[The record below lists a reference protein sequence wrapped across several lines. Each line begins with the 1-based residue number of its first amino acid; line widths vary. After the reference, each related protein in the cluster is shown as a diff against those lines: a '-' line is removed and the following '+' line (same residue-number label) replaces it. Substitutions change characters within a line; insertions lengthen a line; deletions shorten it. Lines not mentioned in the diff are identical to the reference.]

1 MSGPALL
8 PALRVGLRESLT
20 SVMHEARQETPTAVG
35 RQTIGSN
42 IRPISTGH
50 SEKDVNC
57 GLPLPHHRHR
67 RPVKL
72 SGMPGEETAAAKG
85 GASSLVSAATL
96 LHMQYQELVALT
108 DTGSQATTLASPQ
121 RDLIA
126 ATLDLSFMTPLL
138 ATIQACSSEDLPLVP
153 LSPGSRASSP
163 PLGWLPQQHSSPPVR
178 HGSAAAV
185 TASATADTTIT
196 NRSPRPVRA
205 RRRVFGDAGLPPPL
219 LRDAIE
225 SVLRQLPL
233 LRKVPGWALAK
244 LALCTEF
251 CTGSR
256 YSSLYR
262 ESEPCEGSLFVL
274 LQGSA
279 ALSALDAPRRRVY
292 GVGGVVG
299 TEALLQDKTSGAAL
313 LVARLHSCAWL
324 EAGVAL
330 CVPCGALWPLP
341 LCPDA
346 LHQMN
351 AALYVELLGRHP
363 MFAHLA
369 DDALQ
374 QAANLLGALKLSR
387 GAKLFRRGERIDQLY
402 FVMLGA
408 VRAAAGVGPRDGGS
422 GGGGGGRGSGDG
434 GHASGP
440 GKLITADM
448 ASPHALLG
456 SAPLRLGK
464 RTHHEGV
471 EGAAE
476 LSLLLAVPLHMLGR
490 LLRAAPH
497 LRQHVALVRAADA
510 PAVGVY
516 ADVQRGQKQHSAVF
530 QECRWTRVIASS
542 PMIAGR

>member
-138 ATIQACSSEDLPLVP
+138 ATIQACSAEDLPLVP

-219 LRDAIE
+219 LR
-225 SVLRQLPL
+225 
-233 LRKVPGWALAK
+233 GALGSQPSLS
-244 LALCTEF
+244 LAPQPET
-251 CTGSR
+251 
-256 YSSLYR
+256 
-262 ESEPCEGSLFVL
+262 
-274 LQGSA
+274 SA
-279 ALSALDAPRRRVY
+279 PPQRRR
-292 GVGGVVG
+292 
-299 TEALLQDKTSGAAL
+299 D
-313 LVARLHSCAWL
+313 R
-324 EAGVAL
+324 
-330 CVPCGALWPLP
+330 
-341 LCPDA
+341 
-346 LHQMN
+346 
-351 AALYVELLGRHP
+351 
-363 MFAHLA
+363 
-369 DDALQ
+369 
-374 QAANLLGALKLSR
+374 
-387 GAKLFRRGERIDQLY
+387 
-402 FVMLGA
+402 
-408 VRAAAGVGPRDGGS
+408 VRAASAAAAPQSAGLGAGQARTVHRVL
-422 GGGGGGRGSGDG
+422 
-434 GHASGP
+434 HW
-440 GKLITADM
+440 L
-448 ASPHALLG
+448 ALLE
-456 SAPLRLGK
+456 P
-464 RTHHEGV
+464 
-471 EGAAE
+471 
-476 LSLLLAVPLHMLGR
+476 VP
-490 LLRAAPH
+490 
-497 LRQHVALVRAADA
+497 
-510 PAVGVY
+510 
-516 ADVQRGQKQHSAVF
+516 
-530 QECRWTRVIASS
+530 
-542 PMIAGR
+542 

>member
-1 MSGPALL
+1 VEACHGLTTKTL
-8 PALRVGLRESLT
+8 PF
-20 SVMHEARQETPTAVG
+20 
-35 RQTIGSN
+35 
-42 IRPISTGH
+42 
-50 SEKDVNC
+50 
-57 GLPLPHHRHR
+57 PL
-67 RPVKL
+67 
-72 SGMPGEETAAAKG
+72 
-85 GASSLVSAATL
+85 
-96 LHMQYQELVALT
+96 
-108 DTGSQATTLASPQ
+108 
-121 RDLIA
+121 
-126 ATLDLSFMTPLL
+126 
-138 ATIQACSSEDLPLVP
+138 
-153 LSPGSRASSP
+153 
-163 PLGWLPQQHSSPPVR
+163 
-178 HGSAAAV
+178 
-185 TASATADTTIT
+185 
-196 NRSPRPVRA
+196 
-205 RRRVFGDAGLPPPL
+205 
-219 LRDAIE
+219 
-225 SVLRQLPL
+225 
-233 LRKVPGWALAK
+233 
-244 LALCTEF
+244 
-251 CTGSR
+251 
-256 YSSLYR
+256 
-262 ESEPCEGSLFVL
+262 
-274 LQGSA
+274 
-279 ALSALDAPRRRVY
+279 
-292 GVGGVVG
+292 
-299 TEALLQDKTSGAAL
+299 
-313 LVARLHSCAWL
+313 
-324 EAGVAL
+324 AGVAL